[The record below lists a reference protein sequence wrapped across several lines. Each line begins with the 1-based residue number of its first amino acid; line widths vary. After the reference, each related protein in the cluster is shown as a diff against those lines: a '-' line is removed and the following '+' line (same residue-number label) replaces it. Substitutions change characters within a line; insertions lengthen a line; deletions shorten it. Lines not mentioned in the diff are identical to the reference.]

1 MSRCGGSAGSDI
13 CAASSNVTAATHPLE
28 ERVDELSLF
37 AAIVVNVALFAETD
51 EVILAITHEHRPG
64 RFGQVDFVF
73 CEKQSWSG

>member
-1 MSRCGGSAGSDI
+1 MSRCGELAGAATYATSSA
-13 CAASSNVTAATHPLE
+13 ATAATHPLE

-37 AAIVVNVALFAETD
+37 AAIMVDVALFAETD
-51 EVILAITHEHRPG
+51 EVVLAITHEHRPG